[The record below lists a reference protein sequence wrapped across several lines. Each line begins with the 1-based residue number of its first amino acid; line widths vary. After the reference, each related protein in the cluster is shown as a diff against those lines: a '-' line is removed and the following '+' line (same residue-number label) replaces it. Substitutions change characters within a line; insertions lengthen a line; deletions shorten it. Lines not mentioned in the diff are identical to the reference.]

1 MGAEADSNLKRL
13 LADTLRA
20 FRWRNYRLFF
30 LGQSVAITGMW
41 MTLAAMGWL
50 VYRLTEDPLQL
61 GLVGFFKHAPTF
73 FLAPWGGVLVD
84 HMSRRR
90 VIVISQAVDAVTMA
104 ALAGITLSGNVEVW
118 HVFAA
123 CVLLGITKAFEMPAR
138 QALVVDIVDDRAHL
152 SNAIALNSTIF
163 HGARLTGPMLAG
175 MWIIPVYGEGGCF
188 ALHALCMLA
197 ATPCFGL
204 LRPRPFTPHPEKLS
218 LFRKLREGFDYCFGF
233 APVRAL
239 LLLLSVFSLLG
250 QAYNTLLPVFAREVL
265 GGNEG
270 TYGQLLGAAGL
281 GAVVSAVRLAA
292 RKTVLGLGTLIFRS
306 VMVFGLSLIAFSFA
320 RLVPLALL
328 LQFCAGMAAI
338 NVMVSSNTILQ
349 TLVEDRLRG
358 RVMSLMGMVF
368 MGAMPL
374 GTLLYGKVAGEI
386 GAPYALVLGASGCMT
401 AGLVFR
407 YHLPGL
413 RKLVRPLYEAKGI
426 LPMDG

>member
-1 MGAEADSNLKRL
+1 MKNPARL
-13 LADTLRA
+13 PPALRA
-20 FRWRNYRLFF
+20 FRSRNYRLFF
-30 LGQSVAITGMW
+30 LGQSIAITGTW

-50 VYRLTEDPLQL
+50 VYRLTGDPYKL

-90 VIVISQAVDAVTMA
+90 VIVITQLVDAVTMA
-104 ALAGITLSGNVEVW
+104 ALAWLTLSGQVEVW
-118 HVFAA
+118 HVFAG

-175 MWIIPVYGEGGCF
+175 MWIIPEYGEGGCF
-188 ALHALCMLA
+188 LVHGLCMLV

-204 LRPRPFTPHPEKLS
+204 LRPRPFTPQKEKLT
-218 LFRKLREGFDYCFGF
+218 LYRKLREGFVYTFGF
-233 APVRAL
+233 PPVRAL
-239 LLLLSVFSLLG
+239 MLLLCVFSLLG
-250 QAYNTLLPVFAREVL
+250 QAYNTLLPVFASEVL
-265 GGNEG
+265 NGNEA

-281 GAVVSAVRLAA
+281 GAVFSAIRLAA
-292 RKTVLGLGTLIFRS
+292 RKSVLGLGTLIFRS
-306 VMVFGLSLIAFSFA
+306 VMLFGVALIAFSFA
-320 RLVPLALL
+320 RNVPLALF
-328 LQFCAGMAAI
+328 LQVCAGMAGI
-338 NVMVSSNTILQ
+338 NVMVGSNTILQ

-368 MGAMPL
+368 MGAMPT
-374 GTLLYGKVAGEI
+374 GALLYGKVAGLI
-386 GAPYALVLGASGCMT
+386 GAPYAVVLGATGCML

-407 YHLPGL
+407 FHLPAL
-413 RKLVRPLYEAKGI
+413 RILVRPLYEAKGI
-426 LPMDG
+426 LPLQG